1 LTSRNNK
8 ESEERRKKQRKR
20 QKKSKNNKENIKSRN
35 SIATSALTLI
45 LSRDYTQLVIIT

>member
-1 LTSRNNK
+1 VRR
-8 ESEERRKKQRKR
+8 EERNREKGKKN
-20 QKKSKNNKENIKSRN
+20 QKITKKNIKSRN

>member
-20 QKKSKNNKENIKSRN
+20 QKNQKITKKNIKSRN

-45 LSRDYTQLVIIT
+45 LSRYYTQLVIIT